1 MVSVCPSEDH
11 QEKRCTEEMSRWHWN
26 QLCNA
31 QLPDVQEIME
41 GSSRMC
47 VRKAFTL
54 TLFLAGN
61 PVGKTPSC
69 LCVQIPEAGTAG
81 GAEAGAAQLP
91 RCSCGKEMKLFH
103 SD

>member
-1 MVSVCPSEDH
+1 
-11 QEKRCTEEMSRWHWN
+11 
-26 QLCNA
+26 
-31 QLPDVQEIME
+31 ME

-81 GAEAGAAQLP
+81 GAEAGALSGLGAIVG
-91 RCSCGKEMKLFH
+91 RKRSCFIMIRKKQSAPARPLIVAAGVKRRTSGFRAERT
-103 SD
+103 